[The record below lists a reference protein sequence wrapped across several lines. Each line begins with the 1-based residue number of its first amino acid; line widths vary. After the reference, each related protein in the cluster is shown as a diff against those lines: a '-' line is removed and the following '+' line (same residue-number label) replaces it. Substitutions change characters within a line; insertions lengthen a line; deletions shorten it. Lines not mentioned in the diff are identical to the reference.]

1 MLFFFIF
8 LCIII
13 AKEGLYLKR
22 TREIT
27 QIAMMIA
34 LATIFHMIEQL
45 IPIPTPIPGYRL
57 GLSNIIGLITLM
69 KFGPRQM
76 LFVNFMRVIFV
87 GLLTG
92 NIFSYVFWM
101 SFSGVALSTLAAM
114 ILNHKSGL
122 SLIGISVVSSVL
134 HCCGQ
139 ILIAMVIY
147 KQLLMASFLPF
158 LLFTSIPTGIM
169 TGTISNMTL
178 KRLK

>member
-1 MLFFFIF
+1 M
-8 LCIII
+8 
-13 AKEGLYLKR
+13 KR
-22 TREIT
+22 TKQIT

-45 IPIPTPIPGYRL
+45 IPLPTPIPGYRL
-57 GLSNIIGLITLM
+57 GLSNIIGLIVLA
-69 KFGPRQM
+69 KFGAQQM
-76 LFVNFMRVIFV
+76 VFVNFMRVIFV

-101 SFSGVALSTLAAM
+101 SCAGVALSTLGAI
-114 ILNHKSGL
+114 ILHKISGL
-122 SLIGISVVSSVL
+122 SFIGVSVVASVL

-158 LLFTSIPTGIM
+158 LLFTSIPTGIL

-178 KRLK
+178 NRLK